1 LGRNK
6 KGNVFGILSHLKK
19 MSKSNDVRAQN
30 KTFLSSI

>member
-1 LGRNK
+1 
-6 KGNVFGILSHLKK
+6 